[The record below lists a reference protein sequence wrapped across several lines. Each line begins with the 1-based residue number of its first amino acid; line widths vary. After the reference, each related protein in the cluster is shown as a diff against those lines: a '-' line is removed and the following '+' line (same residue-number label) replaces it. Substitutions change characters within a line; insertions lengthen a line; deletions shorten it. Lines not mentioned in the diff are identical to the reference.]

1 MAYAVYNCWH
11 GNRHFYFYCWFLLIF
26 LKYIVGLFTLS
37 SFLSRALGF
46 SLPCHVLHVSKR
58 AADIEADAISL
69 FYIKIARKYLPHK
82 NTSSEFDKTI
92 DLCFVYGNPLNL
104 SYIISGY
111 ILFLRSG
118 TEERTGYSSLTQ
130 LASGSDLF
138 KPLKHHFRKHLR
150 EWELLCFVLRVVVA
164 VKKIDNGGAFEYYAA
179 SVWRIHRERAS
190 TSRRHG

>member
-1 MAYAVYNCWH
+1 M
-11 GNRHFYFYCWFLLIF
+11 
-26 LKYIVGLFTLS
+26 FTLS
-37 SFLSRALGF
+37 PFLSRALGF
-46 SLPCHVLHVSKR
+46 SFPCHVLHVSKR
-58 AADIEADAISL
+58 AADIEADE
-69 FYIKIARKYLPHK
+69 IARKYLPHK

>member
-1 MAYAVYNCWH
+1 MIVGKEINI
-11 GNRHFYFYCWFLLIF
+11 FTFLLVSFNFSKIHCWIV
-26 LKYIVGLFTLS
+26 YIITVFISCFGLLFPLS
-37 SFLSRALGF
+37 
-46 SLPCHVLHVSKR
+46 R